1 VHAQGRDDLIS
12 ATDGAHAD
20 RGPNSGGPSDTHW
33 NLRQARETLP
43 RTQAARMTCESRR
56 VRSVEKPLDGSE
68 SWHTVKLVGY
78 KVAQIYDLPLEIKNR
93 PDPRPRGG
101 ASQGW

>member
-1 VHAQGRDDLIS
+1 
-12 ATDGAHAD
+12 
-20 RGPNSGGPSDTHW
+20 
-33 NLRQARETLP
+33 
-43 RTQAARMTCESRR
+43 MTCESRR

-93 PDPRPRGG
+93 PDPRPGGG